1 MTGCLFDYCSDEWS
15 VFIYYNALLLL
26 VAAWKF
32 NHWELKGVPIR
43 AEVGP
48 RDIKASKVMLCR
60 RDTGERSS
68 VPETDVVKQIKELM
82 DKIHVNL
89 YTRYFYTFRPSVTL
103 FMVHFIFHS
112 TYKHFPLQTL
122 SQ

>member
-1 MTGCLFDYCSDEWS
+1 M
-15 VFIYYNALLLL
+15 L

-32 NHWELKGVPIR
+32 NHWELKGFPIR

-48 RDIKASKVMLCR
+48 RDIKAGKVMLCR

-89 YTRYFYTFRPSVTL
+89 YTRYF
-103 FMVHFIFHS
+103 FIF
-112 TYKHFPLQTL
+112 TICFTL
-122 SQ
+122 YG